1 MPAPPVFIGLVS
13 HEGTRFTHSQTD
25 QGLAAKLADA
35 LPGSHLT
42 VCTRDLF
49 DETGEAVSPEDV
61 QAGLAAELHSE
72 YRWGTYLGRRREPG
86 WWLTLAG
93 RQVRRIKD
101 RVDPPSESTVRRLL
115 NIEYAHRALLQQGLE
130 TSADWIVILEDD
142 AACSDVDDL
151 ASGLQALIA
160 DAAKSSFI
168 NLSQSFSFTELGIN
182 ELVDVSNTHRWAGNQ
197 PRVVLQARRP
207 VTNTVCAIA
216 YSRDLAGHIMTLFDG
231 MPERPVLPIDW
242 KLNEALMDL
251 VSSQRP
257 VECILL
263 DPGPIQQL
271 SMR

>member
-1 MPAPPVFIGLVS
+1 MS

-35 LPGSHLT
+35 LPGSHLA
-42 VCTRDLF
+42 VCRRDLF

-61 QAGLAAELHSE
+61 QAALSAELHSE
-72 YRWGTYLGRRREPG
+72 YRWGSYLGRRREPK
-86 WWLTLAG
+86 WWLTFAG
-93 RQVRRIKD
+93 RQARRLKG

-115 NIEYAHRALLQQGLE
+115 NIEYAHRALLQQGLDS
-130 TSADWIVILEDD
+130 SADWIVILEDD
-142 AACSDVDDL
+142 AACSDIDDL
-151 ASGLQALIA
+151 TTGLQALIA
-160 DAAKSSFI
+160 GAASSSFI

-182 ELVDVSNTHRWAGNQ
+182 ELVDVSNIHRWAGNQ
-197 PRVVLQARRP
+197 PRVVLQAQRP

-216 YSRDLAGHIMTLFDG
+216 YSRDLAGQIMTIFDG

-251 VSSQRP
+251 ASLP
-257 VECILL
+257 NTVECLLL
-263 DPGPIQQL
+263 DPAPIQQL